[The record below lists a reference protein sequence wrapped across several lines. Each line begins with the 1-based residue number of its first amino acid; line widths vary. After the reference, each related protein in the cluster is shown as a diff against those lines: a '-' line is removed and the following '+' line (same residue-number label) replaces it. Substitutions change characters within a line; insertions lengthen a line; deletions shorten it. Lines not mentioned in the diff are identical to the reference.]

1 MEEMRSIHSVMPY
14 SGASSAMG
22 NSHDHATRSELGR
35 RIARLCNAE
44 FLEAGRNGF
53 GGAAATGAGLFWI
66 PNDVLTREE
75 AAELGISRA
84 DQLFG
89 GVVPRPFVGT
99 KIVSHGL
106 LADNAAAP
114 PGWAHGLAARLADAV
129 LRGFSVFSAA
139 DARAAGRL
147 LLAHGPIRLKDVKGT
162 AGKGQTV
169 VATGAELDRAI
180 ADIPPPDLAG
190 HGLVIEQNLEDVV
203 TYSVGTVSLFGQTIA
218 YWGTQRLTLDNHG
231 EVAYGGSQ
239 LHCVRGGFAALKRQL
254 LAPELAEAVDKAA
267 RYDRA
272 MFGAYPG
279 LFASRRNYDVALG
292 RDGQGR
298 QRIGVLE
305 QSWRAGGASGAEM
318 LAFEA
323 FAAQPDRAA
332 ITCATVEVYG
342 DVDAAPPEAALYYSG
357 VDPVVGPLSKYAVEL

>member
-1 MEEMRSIHSVMPY
+1 M
-14 SGASSAMG
+14 
-22 NSHDHATRSELGR
+22 
-35 RIARLCNAE
+35 
-44 FLEAGRNGF
+44 
-53 GGAAATGAGLFWI
+53 
-66 PNDVLTREE
+66 
-75 AAELGISRA
+75 
-84 DQLFG
+84 
-89 GVVPRPFVGT
+89 
-99 KIVSHGL
+99 
-106 LADNAAAP
+106 
-114 PGWAHGLAARLADAV
+114 

-139 DARAAGRL
+139 DALAAGRL
-147 LLAHGPIRLKDVKGT
+147 LLAQGPIRLKDVKGM

-169 VATGAELDRAI
+169 VVASEELDRAI
-180 ADIPPPDLAG
+180 AGIPSPDLAE
-190 HGLVIEQNLEDVV
+190 HGLVIEQNLEDII
-203 TYSVGTVSLFGQTIA
+203 TYSIGTVSLFGQSIA

-239 LHCVRGGFAALKRQL
+239 LHCVRGGFEALKQQE

-272 MFGAYPG
+272 LFEAYPG

-305 QSWRAGGASGAEM
+305 QSWRAGGASGAEI

-323 FAAQPDRAA
+323 FAARPDRTA

-342 DVDAAPPEAALYYSG
+342 DADAAPPEAAVYYSR